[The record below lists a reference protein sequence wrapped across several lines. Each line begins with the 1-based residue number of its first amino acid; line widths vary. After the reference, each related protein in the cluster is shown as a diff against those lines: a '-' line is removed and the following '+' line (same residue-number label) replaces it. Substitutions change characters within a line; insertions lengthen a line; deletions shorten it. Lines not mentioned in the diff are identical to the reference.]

1 MFTSG
6 SWGEWF
12 VPRDVKVVG
21 GGIWEEPGLALGMW
35 TMSLLRVRVLRDA
48 SCSFYLT
55 YVGDEPSR

>member
-1 MFTSG
+1 M
-6 SWGEWF
+6 
-12 VPRDVKVVG
+12 PRDVKVVG

-35 TMSLLRVRVLRDA
+35 TMSLLRVGVLRDA